1 MSCFFLM
8 IRRPPRS
15 TRTDTL
21 FPYTT
26 LFRSPESGLFVNI
39 PEQGEIEGLA
49 TSDGYCPVP
58 PGSGDPASRL
68 LAQPAQVRAAARGLF
83 DEPISSILALR
94 ADQLGDVSASLPALV
109 RLRSLLDRKS
119 TRLNSSH

>member
-1 MSCFFLM
+1 M

-26 LFRSPESGLFVNI
+26 LFRSGLFVNI

-94 ADQLGDVSASLPALV
+94 AAQLGDVSASLPAMV
-109 RLRSLLDRKS
+109 RLRSLFPNARFTALVQPSVRS
-119 TRLNSSH
+119 VIA